1 MNSKFN
7 DFFDRIKSINDLQM
21 FQIVANAQRALSKEF
36 VPQITIVSNT
46 SAKKEIIGIL
56 SKLIGSA
63 NTSLHKYLEEYCPL

>member
-1 MNSKFN
+1 
-7 DFFDRIKSINDLQM
+7 M